1 MTEDESRN
9 KANKKKY
16 KKKEK
21 DRDKEMRK
29 EKGSSTA
36 FHINDHRDVLVEV
49 LTRLDARSLAL
60 AACVCR
66 LWSGI
71 CRHDTL
77 WENLCNRHVSSP
89 STPYHV
95 RPVVV
100 ALGGYRRLYTAC
112 VGPALERLR
121 DRDEA
126 RRLSLSLSLSL
137 SLFSIDCYERQGGRR
152 RGEASSLMFL
162 CPPLNVS

>member
-1 MTEDESRN
+1 MKEDEIG
-9 KANKKKY
+9 NKKKY
-16 KKKEK
+16 KKKDEL
-21 DRDKEMRK
+21 R
-29 EKGSSTA
+29 GT

-66 LWSGI
+66 LWSAI
-71 CRHDTL
+71 CRHDAL
-77 WENLCNRHVSSP
+77 WENLCHRQVSAPSP
-89 STPYHV
+89 AAPC
-95 RPVVV
+95 RLRLVVA

-112 VGPALERLR
+112 VGPALARLR
-121 DRDEA
+121 GRDEA

-137 SLFSIDCYERQGGRR
+137 SLFSIDCYERLGGRR
-152 RGEASSLMFL
+152 LGDASSLSFL